1 MNQTSQTLFQLSY
14 INIDTQH
21 KENDLLNLIISKAT
35 PQTLGQ
41 SRPSLL
47 LDFSKLSYFCHRK
60 ENHPFADC

>member
-35 PQTLGQ
+35 PQTLDQ
-41 SRPSLL
+41 SRPSL
-47 LDFSKLSYFCHRK
+47 
-60 ENHPFADC
+60 